1 MLCDSATVVYSTII
15 MFSLVVIIDA
25 GEGTFGVVMQAKAED
40 IVKSA
45 PHRNIVAVKT
55 PRGIY
60 MYTCI
65 IVHWV
70 WPRHHQLAPKQKK
83 INEPLFHNNNNKIM
97 LFG

>member
-1 MLCDSATVVYSTII
+1 MLCDSITVVHNNNI
-15 MFSLVVIIDA
+15 MFSLVVIDTA

-60 MYTCI
+60 AHACI
-65 IVHWV
+65 TVH
-70 WPRHHQLAPKQKK
+70 
-83 INEPLFHNNNNKIM
+83 
-97 LFG
+97 

>member
-1 MLCDSATVVYSTII
+1 
-15 MFSLVVIIDA
+15 MFSLVVIDTA

-60 MYTCI
+60 AHACI
-65 IVHWV
+65 TVH
-70 WPRHHQLAPKQKK
+70 
-83 INEPLFHNNNNKIM
+83 
-97 LFG
+97 